1 MNILKR
7 LWQEDDGQGLMEYT
21 LAMVLVALVIWL
33 GVKDTSV
40 GDSLV
45 KSWSKIIDCVGSPF
59 SCSA

>member
-7 LWQEDDGQGLMEYT
+7 LWQEDGRARIDGVYT
-21 LAMVLVALVIWL
+21 CNGSRGAGYLAWS
-33 GVKDTSV
+33 KDTSV

-45 KSWSKIIDCVGSPF
+45 KSWAKIIDCVGAPF

>member
-7 LWQEDDGQGLMEYT
+7 FWREDDGQGLTEYT
-21 LAMVLVALVIWL
+21 LAVFLVALVIWL

-45 KSWSKIIDCVGSPF
+45 KSWAKIIDCVGAPF